1 MKTTSNELKNL
12 QTKKSFLDK
21 EVSRLSKDILK
32 IKSEISDLDKK
43 IYKLSQSQLDCAVIV
58 SEHAILRILERRF
71 GQEKM
76 IEEVIKQ
83 IQEEIAPKLISKTCK
98 INLSDGLH
106 AVISNNVLITVK

>member
-43 IYKLSQSQLDCAVIV
+43 IYKLSQLDCAVIV

-71 GQEKM
+71 GQEEM
-76 IEEVIKQ
+76 IQEVIKQ

-98 INLSDGLH
+98 INLSDGLQ
-106 AVISNNVLITVK
+106 AVISKNVLITVK